1 MGSSWFLQNPAPM
14 TNPAETCTRTPAFAE
29 ATAVKARILLQLK
42 SCTVTNFWLR
52 DSLYRD
58 TAPVPAIKFVTG
70 DKFAA
75 PIKLVPRHA

>member
-1 MGSSWFLQNPAPM
+1 MIVVPGHTHLH
-14 TNPAETCTRTPAFAE
+14 
-29 ATAVKARILLQLK
+29 VIKILYTL
-42 SCTVTNFWLR
+42 TVFRLR

-58 TAPVPAIKFVTG
+58 TAPVPATNFVTG